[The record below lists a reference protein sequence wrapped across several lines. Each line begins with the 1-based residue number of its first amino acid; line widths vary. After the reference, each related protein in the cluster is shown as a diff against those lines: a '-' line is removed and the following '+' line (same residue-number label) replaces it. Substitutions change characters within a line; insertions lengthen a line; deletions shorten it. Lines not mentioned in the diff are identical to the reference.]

1 MYSQNNEQEVILKYF
16 GDKVGTFIDI
26 GANDGKTLSN
36 TFALSERGWSG
47 VLVEPS
53 PSAFANLKD
62 NYKIDS
68 TKMDAIKIIRQ
79 DGINPTFY
87 FYPFA
92 LGVTN
97 GTVKMWD
104 SGTHLNKG
112 DTSLL
117 STLVEKDKTKWEK
130 STNFTEI
137 EVQCF
142 RWKTFLNRLKFK
154 AFDFISI
161 DAEGL
166 DYEILKQI
174 DLRETSLICVEYN
187 GDANLKLEFDKLMIG
202 FKIIYTSP
210 ENLIYAR

>member
-1 MYSQNNEQEVILKYF
+1 MSYSQNEEEKYILDYF
-16 GDKVGTFIDI
+16 DRGYMQAHLSNGKGTFLSI
-26 GANDGKTLSN
+26 GENDGITLSN
-36 TFALSERGWSG
+36 VRALAERGWRG

-53 PSAFANLKD
+53 PTAFAKLKE
-62 NYKIDS
+62 NYKG
-68 TKMDAIKIIRQ
+68 KE
-79 DGINPTFY
+79 GFY
-87 FYPFA
+87 FYPYA
-92 LGVTN
+92 LGITN

-130 STNFTEI
+130 STQFTEI

-142 RWKTFLNRLKFK
+142 RWKTFLNRLKLK
-154 AFDFISI
+154 SFDFISC
-161 DAEGL
+161 DAESM

-174 DLRETSLICVEYN
+174 DLRETSCVCVEFN

-202 FKIIYTSP
+202 FKLIYTSP
-210 ENLIYAR
+210 ENLIYGR